1 MEMEELN
8 SDEKN
13 QLVEI
18 KNRKLSKDENLL
30 PVHFLPEGK
39 QCYDWIDNDMKVN
52 KENLDEISNSY
63 AKHLQSPEHKQKTS
77 SVNSVT
83 YSSSHMEPSIGSSSG
98 KDVLPKLLKSAEEG
112 SIDDMKEIL
121 SKCPT
126 LINCTDSDGYT
137 ALHRASYSGKEE
149 ALLYLL
155 EHGANVS
162 AKTHDGWQP
171 IHCATRWN
179 NLSIVKML
187 LDHKA
192 DVNASTNGLQTPL
205 HFASLSE
212 DNVKILEM
220 LLLNPDV
227 NVNVTNAAGDTP
239 YDLAKRNG
247 PQFKLFDLSDDGLK
261 I

>member
-1 MEMEELN
+1 MELDEVN

-18 KNRKLSKDENLL
+18 KNRNISKDENLL

-39 QCYDWIDNDMKVN
+39 QCYDWIENDMKVN
-52 KENLDEISNSY
+52 KENLDDISNSY
-63 AKHLQSPEHKQKTS
+63 ARHLQSPEHKQKTS

-98 KDVLPKLLKSAEEG
+98 KDVLPKLLKCAEEG
-112 SIDDMKEIL
+112 DVEGMNEIL
-121 SKCPT
+121 SICPT
-126 LINCTDSDGYT
+126 LINCTDGDGYT
-137 ALHRASYSGKEE
+137 ALHRASYSGKGD

-155 EHGANVS
+155 EHGANVN

-171 IHCATRWN
+171 IHCAARWN
-179 NLSIVKML
+179 NLDIVKTL
-187 LDHKA
+187 LEHKA
-192 DVNASTNGLQTPL
+192 DVNAATKGLQTPL
-205 HFASLSE
+205 HFAALSQ

-220 LLLNPDV
+220 LLLNPSI
-227 NVNVTNAAGDTP
+227 NVNVINAAGDTP

-247 PQFKLFDLSDDGLK
+247 PQFKLFDLADEGLK